1 MLSYYSFICLTKY
14 KYIINSLSRYDNPLA
29 IHVPTKNNG
38 QHMKWILLTCILL
51 QSAWLYAQTAD
62 GIVVDAKT
70 QKPLPYVQ
78 IGVPGKNVG
87 VISHDDGKFQ
97 IDLSKLET
105 NDTLLF
111 SMIGYE
117 IAKVSYR
124 VIAGG
129 NYKVQLHTTSRRLLE
144 VQIKGKEI
152 VDLVKLGRF
161 ENTKTTT
168 GHSGNDEFGYGGE
181 WGLRIFND
189 GKTYRVYN
197 AALHLRFNTV
207 DSVLF
212 RINFYK
218 VSNDMPGES
227 LLDKEIFVTA
237 HKRDNWIMRNLDG
250 DNLVIAEDIIVT
262 VEVVRIWYSKSGEN
276 ALFFTHGGNY
286 ERGSTYSRKSSFA
299 PWEVKKRPPITL
311 YITGRIF

>member
-1 MLSYYSFICLTKY
+1 MRWIVFIGCLLLSMGI
-14 KYIINSLSRYDNPLA
+14 
-29 IHVPTKNNG
+29 
-38 QHMKWILLTCILL
+38 
-51 QSAWLYAQTAD
+51 YAQTVD
-62 GIVVDAKT
+62 GTVIDAKT

-105 NDTLLF
+105 KDTLQF

-117 IAKVSYR
+117 IEKVSYR
-124 VIAGG
+124 IIAGG
-129 NYKVQLHTTSRRLLE
+129 NYTVQLHTASRRLRE

-168 GHSGNDEFGYGGE
+168 GHSGSDEFGYGGE

-189 GKTYRVYN
+189 GKTYQVYD
-197 AALHLRFNTV
+197 ARLHLRFNTV

-212 RINFYK
+212 RINIYK
-218 VSNDMPGES
+218 VSNDMPGVS
-227 LLDKEIFVTA
+227 LLDKEIFVTS
-237 HKRDNWIMRNLDG
+237 HKRENWIIKNLESY
-250 DNLVIAEDIIVT
+250 NLVINEDIIAT
-262 VEVVRIWYSKSGEN
+262 YEVVRIWYSKSSDNE
-276 ALFFTHGGNY
+276 LFFTHGGNY
-286 ERGSTYSRKSSFA
+286 ERGGTYSRKSSFA
-299 PWEVKKRPPITL
+299 PWEVNKRSPITL